1 MVTVLIW
8 IKGIRI
14 FFVPEISFGCLPRCD
29 GELQCKDGSDE
40 QLCRIIVPSVGYNKF
55 LIPPPLNGDK
65 YLYIN
70 VSYDFKD
77 ILYIDEVENF
87 IRVTYTIQKEW
98 YNSLLTFQNLKET
111 SENLIFQDDKDIIWT
126 PWIDANN
133 VESLDK
139 EKRANSKEIYKVV
152 PNEDFNFKHNSKTN
166 YQNAL
171 LFEE

>member
-1 MVTVLIW
+1 M
-8 IKGIRI
+8 
-14 FFVPEISFGCLPRCD
+14 
-29 GELQCKDGSDE
+29 
-40 QLCRIIVPSVGYNKF
+40 
-55 LIPPPLNGDK
+55 
-65 YLYIN
+65 YIN

-77 ILYIDEVENF
+77 ILYIDEVEDF

-111 SENLIFQDDKDIIWT
+111 SENLIYQDDKDIIWT